1 MSEKKYSSKSDPHPV
16 EVRLRELGVL
26 TLVGSRAQ
34 QDPQVATP
42 DSDYDFY
49 LWPWAEDVAKCPPG
63 QYAWET
69 PEMVRLAQIR
79 KALEEIGFKRLPG
92 EGGPYGSDEAIEGI
106 WRLDAANVFGRNF
119 SHVDVIVARAEVGVW
134 RVKVLQ
140 DLVFWSAP
148 MGRMTRGLK
157 AEKAWGAFWY
167 AMARFRQ
174 MERTGQLK
182 GL

>member
-1 MSEKKYSSKSDPHPV
+1 MPSKTRRTS
-16 EVRLRELGVL
+16 LRR
-26 TLVGSRAQ
+26 RATTTSTSG
-34 QDPQVATP
+34 PGPRTAVAR
-42 DSDYDFY
+42 
-49 LWPWAEDVAKCPPG
+49 G
-63 QYAWET
+63 
-69 PEMVRLAQIR
+69 
-79 KALEEIGFKRLPG
+79 
-92 EGGPYGSDEAIEGI
+92 GGPYGSDEAIYGI

-119 SHVDVIVARAEVGVW
+119 SHVDVILARAEVGVW

-148 MGRMTRGLK
+148 MGRMARGLK